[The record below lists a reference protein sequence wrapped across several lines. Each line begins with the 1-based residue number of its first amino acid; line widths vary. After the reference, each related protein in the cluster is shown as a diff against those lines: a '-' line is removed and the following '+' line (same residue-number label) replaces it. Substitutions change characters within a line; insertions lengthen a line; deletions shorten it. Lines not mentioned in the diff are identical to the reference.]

1 MWIKYKHKLIFYP
14 KLAKH
19 SLILWVNIASNHNL
33 LSFMPEEAFLNPI
46 NPEKVAQ
53 NPGLLPYAHTAGGA
67 IIRPE
72 DMGKTKGRSVKAMRQ
87 QTDRQM
93 NQLYE
98 QMEVLAKQAKLL
110 SERKEISERIY
121 DAAMGFEPIISETY
135 YLYEKESGLDLLSLI
150 APEEWGRSFKYSRFL
165 AKVTLLADHTW
176 DVMYNDDL
184 NNE

>member
-1 MWIKYKHKLIFYP
+1 MVEDP
-14 KLAKH
+14 
-19 SLILWVNIASNHNL
+19 
-33 LSFMPEEAFLNPI
+33 FLNPI
-46 NPEKVAQ
+46 NPDKVAE

-67 IIRPE
+67 VIKPD
-72 DMGKTKGRSVKAMRQ
+72 DMGKVKGRSVLAMRQ

-98 QMEVLAKQAKLL
+98 QMEVLARQAKLL
-110 SERKEISERIY
+110 ADRKEISERIY

-135 YLYEKESGLDLLSLI
+135 YLYEKEDGSDLMSLV

-176 DVMYNDDL
+176 DVEYNES
-184 NNE
+184 NN

>member
-1 MWIKYKHKLIFYP
+1 M
-14 KLAKH
+14 
-19 SLILWVNIASNHNL
+19 S
-33 LSFMPEEAFLNPI
+33 EEAFLNPI
-46 NPEKVAQ
+46 NPDKVAE

-67 IIRPE
+67 VIKPD
-72 DMGKTKGRSVKAMRQ
+72 DMGKVKGRSMLAMRQ

-98 QMEVLAKQAKLL
+98 QMEVLARQAKLL
-110 SERKEISERIY
+110 ADRKEISERIY

-135 YLYEKESGLDLLSLI
+135 YLYEKENGADLLSLV

-176 DVMYNDDL
+176 EVEYNES
-184 NNE
+184 NN

>member
-1 MWIKYKHKLIFYP
+1 MW
-14 KLAKH
+14 
-19 SLILWVNIASNHNL
+19 
-33 LSFMPEEAFLNPI
+33 EEAFFNPI
-46 NPEKVAQ
+46 NPDKVAE

-67 IIRPE
+67 VIKPD
-72 DMGKTKGRSVKAMRQ
+72 DMGKVKGRSMLAMRQ

-98 QMEVLAKQAKLL
+98 QMEVLARQAKLL
-110 SERKEISERIY
+110 ADRKEISERIY

-135 YLYEKESGLDLLSLI
+135 YLYEKENGADLLSLV

-176 DVMYNDDL
+176 EVEYNES
-184 NNE
+184 NQ

>member
-1 MWIKYKHKLIFYP
+1 MVEDP
-14 KLAKH
+14 
-19 SLILWVNIASNHNL
+19 
-33 LSFMPEEAFLNPI
+33 FLNPI
-46 NPEKVAQ
+46 NPDKVAE

-67 IIRPE
+67 VIKPD
-72 DMGKTKGRSVKAMRQ
+72 DMGKVKGRSVLAMRQ

-98 QMEVLAKQAKLL
+98 QMEVLARQAKLL
-110 SERKEISERIY
+110 AERKEISERIY

-135 YLYEKESGLDLLSLI
+135 YLYEKEDGSDLMSLV

-176 DVMYNDDL
+176 EVEYNES
-184 NNE
+184 NN

>member
-1 MWIKYKHKLIFYP
+1 MSEDP
-14 KLAKH
+14 
-19 SLILWVNIASNHNL
+19 
-33 LSFMPEEAFLNPI
+33 FLNPI

-53 NPGLLPYAHTAGGA
+53 NPGLLPYAHTAGSA
-67 IIRPE
+67 IIKPE
-72 DMGKTKGRSVKAMRQ
+72 DMGKTKGRSVNAMRQ

-110 SERKEISERIY
+110 AERKEISERIY

-135 YLYEKESGLDLLSLI
+135 YLYEKEDGTDLLSLV
-150 APEEWGRSFKYSRFL
+150 APHEWGRSFKYSRFL
-165 AKVTLLADHTW
+165 AKVLLLADHTW
-176 DVMYNDDL
+176 DVEYNDEL

>member
-1 MWIKYKHKLIFYP
+1 M
-14 KLAKH
+14 
-19 SLILWVNIASNHNL
+19 S
-33 LSFMPEEAFLNPI
+33 EEAFFNPI
-46 NPEKVAQ
+46 NPDKVAE

-67 IIRPE
+67 VIKPN
-72 DMGKTKGRSVKAMRQ
+72 DMGKVKGRSMLAMRQ

-98 QMEVLAKQAKLL
+98 QMEVLARQAKLL
-110 SERKEISERIY
+110 ADRKEISERIY

-135 YLYEKESGLDLLSLI
+135 YLYEKENGADLLSLV

-176 DVMYNDDL
+176 EVEYNES
-184 NNE
+184 N

>member
-1 MWIKYKHKLIFYP
+1 MVEDP
-14 KLAKH
+14 
-19 SLILWVNIASNHNL
+19 
-33 LSFMPEEAFLNPI
+33 FLNPI
-46 NPEKVAQ
+46 NPDKVAE

-67 IIRPE
+67 VIKPD
-72 DMGKTKGRSVKAMRQ
+72 DMGKVKGRSVLAMRQ

-98 QMEVLAKQAKLL
+98 QMEVLARQAKLL
-110 SERKEISERIY
+110 ADRKEISERIY

-135 YLYEKESGLDLLSLI
+135 YLYEKEDGSDLMSLV

-176 DVMYNDDL
+176 EVEYNES
-184 NNE
+184 NN